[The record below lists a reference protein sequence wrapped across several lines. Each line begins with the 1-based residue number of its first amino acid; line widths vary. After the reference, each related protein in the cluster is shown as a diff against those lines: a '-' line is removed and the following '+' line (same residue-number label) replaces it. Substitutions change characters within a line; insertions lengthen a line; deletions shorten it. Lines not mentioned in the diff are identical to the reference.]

1 MIEIRN
7 VRKSYEGNPVVD
19 DLSLTVKTG
28 SVFGFLGPNG
38 AGKTTTIKML
48 VGLVRADGGTI
59 KIDGHEPHDTPSREQ
74 IGFMPE
80 DPYFYDRLTGMEFL
94 MFCGQLFKKSYRKTE
109 NEYGEILKLVGI
121 YDAANHA
128 IATYS
133 KGMKQRLG
141 FAQAIVNDPA
151 HVFLDEPLDGL
162 DPIGRREIK
171 GIIKKLHGD
180 GKTIFFNSHV
190 LGDVE
195 EICHEIGIIH
205 RGKLVYAGDVKQF
218 CNGRTLEEQFVTAIE
233 QERNSSMLT
242 L

>member
-1 MIEIRN
+1 MIEICN
-7 VRKSYEGNPVVD
+7 IRKKYIDRPVVD
-19 DLSLTVKTG
+19 DLSLIVKTG

-38 AGKTTTIKML
+38 AGKTTTKKML
-48 VGLVRADGGTI
+48 VGLVRAESGTI
-59 KIDGHEPHDTPSREQ
+59 AIDGREPHDTASRER

-94 MFCGQLFKKSYRKTE
+94 AFCGQLFKQSYHKSK
-109 NEYGEILKLVGI
+109 NEYCEILKTVGI
-121 YDAANHA
+121 YDARNSA

-141 FAQAIVNDPA
+141 FAQALVNDPV

-171 GIIKKLHGD
+171 MMIKQLHTQ
-180 GKTIFFNSHV
+180 GKTVFFYSHV
-190 LGDVE
+190 LADVE

-205 RGKLVYAGDVKQF
+205 QGKLVYAGDVKQF
-218 CNGRTLEEQFVTAIE
+218 CNGRTLEERFVEVIE
-233 QERNSSMLT
+233 QERNSPAL